1 MTLVY
6 AAVHWVRGEDSV
18 PVSRSPRLHLTEVR
32 PDMAGS
38 YSCVAANSEGEA
50 RQSLQLTVLCE

>member
-1 MTLVY
+1 M
-6 AAVHWVRGEDSV
+6 
-18 PVSRSPRLHLTEVR
+18 PVSRSPRLHLAEVR
-32 PDMAGS
+32 PDMAGA